1 METSISRPN
10 LSLQP
15 SHSISDT
22 SHLFVMCSPGP
33 TRRDNRKSRY
43 MGNQTPG
50 SGQQSQG
57 ERTRYLSLSNDG
69 THFTFDLTQHL
80 PHLSQA
86 PPGAE
91 AEVGVVVSGVVVSG
105 VGHPRPGSL
114 CSAGSPVWS
123 SLHYPDNRGPGRLT
137 TTPTTRAR
145 QTPLS

>member
-1 METSISRPN
+1 M
-10 LSLQP
+10 QP

-57 ERTRYLSLSNDG
+57 ERTRYLSLSNDA

-91 AEVGVVVSGVVVSG
+91 AEVGVVVSGVG
-105 VGHPRPGSL
+105 RPRPGRPGSL
-114 CSAGSPVWS
+114 CSADSPVWS
-123 SLHYPDNRGPGRLT
+123 SPHYHDNRGPGRPT
-137 TTPTTRAR
+137 TAPTTRAR